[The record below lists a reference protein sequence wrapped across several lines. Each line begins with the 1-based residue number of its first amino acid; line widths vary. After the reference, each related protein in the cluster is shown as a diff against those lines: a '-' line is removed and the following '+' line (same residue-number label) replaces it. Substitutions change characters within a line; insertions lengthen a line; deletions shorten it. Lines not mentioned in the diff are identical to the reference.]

1 MGYMDN
7 FKTSL
12 NEVLKILPR
21 DLCDEELE
29 DDMSEGIEEEEYVE
43 EPEMKGPIRSQHFI
57 SSPAVRHEDKAP
69 VCSTAKD
76 SVISADTKILG
87 QIMSNGNLLI
97 GGEVEG
103 DITVKGD
110 VQIRGKVKGNISANR
125 VELNECSVFGNLH
138 AEASLIIDSGS
149 EVVGDIESGDTS
161 VDGRIKGN
169 ILSTADVI
177 CKKNSFI
184 LGNVTSDSISIEKGA
199 VICGE
204 IQIKCPENT
213 DELFTKYFS
222 SELQ

>member
-1 MGYMDN
+1 MGYMNN

-12 NEVLKILPR
+12 NEVLKILPK
-21 DLCDEELE
+21 DFDGEKPQDYITECV
-29 DDMSEGIEEEEYVE
+29 EEEEYVE

-57 SSPAVRHEDKAP
+57 SSPAVRHEDKSP
-69 VCSTAKD
+69 VSSTAKD
-76 SVISADTKILG
+76 SIISADTKILG

-97 GGEVEG
+97 GGDVEG

-110 VQIRGKVKGNISANR
+110 VQVRGKVKGSISASR
-125 VELNECSVFGNLH
+125 VELNECSVFGNIH

-161 VDGRIKGN
+161 IDGRIKGN